1 MIFRTGVAIAGL
13 FFLVG
18 CGPTLVFPGGR
29 LSGTSSPAPSDWD
42 WTDEVSTIQLETR
55 PEDPY
60 SVNIWVVGRGDGLYV
75 HAGSNRSTWVEN
87 MDADPSVRARIEGR
101 IYDLVALRVREQEE
115 FDAFA
120 NHYEE
125 KYGVRPRNEDIREV
139 YLYRLTAP

>member
-1 MIFRTGVAIAGL
+1 MIFRTLAVATL

-18 CGPTLVFPGGR
+18 CGPMLVLPGGR
-29 LSGTSSPAPSDWD
+29 LSGTPAPAPSDWE

-60 SVNIWVVGRGDGLYV
+60 SVNIWAIGLGDRLYV
-75 HAGSNRSTWVEN
+75 HAGRNRSRWVEN
-87 MDADPSVRARIEGR
+87 MEKDPSVRVAIDGR
-101 IYDLVALRVREQEE
+101 IYDLVAFRVREQEE

-125 KYGVRPRNEDIREV
+125 KYGVRPRHEDIAEV
-139 YLYRLTAP
+139 HLYRLSAR